1 VAGAFRDGTLSDGFL
16 EDFAHDLGKRFA
28 GALSPILKR
37 LSQAFV
43 RADR

>member
-1 VAGAFRDGTLSDGFL
+1 MAGAFRDGTLSDGFL
-16 EDFAHDLGKRFA
+16 EDFANNLGKRFA
-28 GALSPILKR
+28 GALSSVLKR